1 MISTID
7 LLGRLKIFQQ
17 YLILYIQNW
26 LSTKNI
32 LNVPIVNRCTPFN
45 VNIQQCLLKQVV
57 STYLAWVM
65 ISLAIVIM
73 LQLAGM
79 QPISWV
85 ASCTTMTV
93 EIRFLRDSQRLR
105 RPATFNPKLNGNY
118 KQSNSNFKENH
129 RNFKEISASLLCWLA
144 L

>member
-7 LLGRLKIFQQ
+7 LLGRLRIFQQ

-26 LSTKNI
+26 LSPKNI
-32 LNVPIVNRCTPFN
+32 LNVPIVNRCMPFN
-45 VNIQQCLLKQVV
+45 VNIQQCLLKQAV

-85 ASCTTMTV
+85 ASCTAMTV

-105 RPATFNPKLNGNY
+105 RPATILILIRKNCLFCLYKLYIEEY
-118 KQSNSNFKENH
+118 KI
-129 RNFKEISASLLCWLA
+129 EILVEM
-144 L
+144 

>member
-7 LLGRLKIFQQ
+7 LLGWLRIFQQ

-32 LNVPIVNRCTPFN
+32 LNVPIVNRCMPFN

-85 ASCTTMTV
+85 ASCTAMTV

-105 RPATFNPKLNGNY
+105 RPATILILIRKNCLFCFYKLYIEEY
-118 KQSNSNFKENH
+118 KV
-129 RNFKEISASLLCWLA
+129 EILVEM
-144 L
+144 